1 MQATYITTN
10 SRARLRCFCGKSR
23 ELPYLRCVGVCLT
36 CRRPWHWRCCG
47 NGREPL
53 RRNGDMLLLTDI
65 YCMYNRARGTDL
77 VSPDDVLAA
86 CKQLQRLRLGMK
98 LRVFSSGVMVVQ
110 SDSHDP
116 AAVVAR
122 LMKLLKSREY
132 LDAAFL
138 ARTWR
143 VSVPVAEEHLHVRVR
158 MLCVYVFV
166 CCCLFVCVLMQP
178 LAVGDSR
185 ATLVLL
191 GVAGSGRGAQRRF
204 VPRR

>member
-1 MQATYITTN
+1 
-10 SRARLRCFCGKSR
+10 
-23 ELPYLRCVGVCLT
+23 
-36 CRRPWHWRCCG
+36 
-47 NGREPL
+47 
-53 RRNGDMLLLTDI
+53 MLLLTDI

-158 MLCVYVFV
+158 VLCVYVFV

-185 ATLVLL
+185 ATLVSL
-191 GVAGSGRGAQRRF
+191 GVAGCCWAR
-204 VPRR
+204 PRSSAAICAVTIVCKGCASTPTSSSRCLHRHGEHGSTAA

>member
-1 MQATYITTN
+1 
-10 SRARLRCFCGKSR
+10 
-23 ELPYLRCVGVCLT
+23 
-36 CRRPWHWRCCG
+36 
-47 NGREPL
+47 
-53 RRNGDMLLLTDI
+53 MLLLTDI

-98 LRVFSSGVMVVQ
+98 LRVFSSSVMVVQ

-158 MLCVYVFV
+158 MLCVYVSV
-166 CCCLFVCVLMQP
+166 CLCVWVPVC
-178 LAVGDSR
+178 
-185 ATLVLL
+185 
-191 GVAGSGRGAQRRF
+191 
-204 VPRR
+204 